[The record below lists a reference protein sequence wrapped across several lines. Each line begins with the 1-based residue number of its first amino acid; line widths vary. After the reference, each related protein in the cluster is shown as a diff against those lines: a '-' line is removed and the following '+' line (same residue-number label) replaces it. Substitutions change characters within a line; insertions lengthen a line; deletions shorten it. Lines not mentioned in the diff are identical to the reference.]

1 MLYSLTTCFSKAKK
15 ESPANPLVYWTF
27 WRRVRDSNP
36 RGIAPKLI
44 SSQPRYD
51 HFDTAA
57 YSVRCYQPNYYAITF
72 PVLQG
77 LFSHLGHI
85 LCV

>member
-44 SSQPRYD
+44 SSVARLWQIYLRSRS
-51 HFDTAA
+51 FQAA
-57 YSVRCYQPNYYAITF
+57 
-72 PVLQG
+72 L
-77 LFSHLGHI
+77 
-85 LCV
+85 

>member
-44 SSQPRYD
+44 SSVVYLWQIHGRSRSVP
-51 HFDTAA
+51 AA
-57 YSVRCYQPNYYAITF
+57 
-72 PVLQG
+72 L
-77 LFSHLGHI
+77 
-85 LCV
+85 